1 MKYYN
6 IIIFYIFFISLLLE
20 VISEELGNKTGAY
33 SKTPDA
39 NNIQYRNGNALDKG
53 EEMYFSYTSDLLKY
67 AGYNT
72 MRKKFIEQDIE
83 REGEL
88 NFLKRNKEL
97 GISDIIGFLT
107 TPIKDHSSNRNNND
121 KYKPLNLY
129 ERIWISENEVNPENY
144 WANYTYNII
153 SKYKDYI
160 KIWTVWYSPDYTTK
174 SGNIKNWILYPPN
187 SSDLDYWNAPIFDFI
202 RMMRITYEVAK
213 KIDPDCWVSVSTLK
227 HYEFL
232 DALMRYSDNPNN
244 GTLNDDYPDYGGAYF
259 DCVGFIQYPDE
270 KVIDIETNQI
280 YNKIGSDSLVQK
292 INITKKN
299 FESITKK
306 YGFGIK
312 YPKKIFI
319 NEETGLGSDK
329 SCNGILGDENM
340 RINWII
346 KLSLL
351 SLEYDIKHNHNTQL
365 TNYKHCS
372 YADYENFEGYV
383 YNIEKSFK
391 LLKSSSKVR
400 KILRKIHLE
409 KYIFDKN
416 KTSILRKNLSKE
428 KFGIVLKRKSPKE
441 IEDEYEYDYDYIYS
455 IWLICENEE
464 ISEST
469 QFKLNIPFNPLIID
483 YNGKEKNATN
493 SSEISISG
501 TPIFLLGNIDH
512 EEIEGNIENEENDE
526 NEKNKEDK
534 EKEKES
540 NNIKLILFVIFGFI
554 IILIIV
560 GLSFLLYRKFR
571 KKQNNIDNNMSNNNH
586 LNNEIEN
593 YNKMEL
599 LKNYTD

>member
-1 MKYYN
+1 MKYDN
-6 IIIFYIFFISLLLE
+6 LIIFYIFFISLFLGI
-20 VISEELGNKTGAY
+20 ISKQLGNNTGAY
-33 SKTPDA
+33 LKTPDA
-39 NNIQYRNGNALDKG
+39 NKIQYRNGNALNKG
-53 EEMYFSYTSDLLKY
+53 EEICLNYTSDLLKY

-72 MRKKFIEQDIE
+72 MRKKFIDQDID

-107 TPIKDHSSNRNNND
+107 IPIKEQSSNKNNNER
-121 KYKPLNLY
+121 YKSLNLY
-129 ERIWISENEVNPENY
+129 QPIWTSENEVNPNNY

-153 SKYKDYI
+153 SDYKDYI
-160 KIWTVWYSPDYTTK
+160 KIWTVWYNPDYTIK
-174 SGNIKNWILYPPN
+174 SDNIKNWILYPPN
-187 SSDLDYWNAPIFDFI
+187 SSDLDNWNAPIFYFI

-213 KIDPDCWVSVSTLK
+213 KIDPECWVSVSTLT

-244 GTLNDDYPDYGGAYF
+244 GTLNDEYPDYGGAYF
-259 DCVGFIQYPDE
+259 DCVGFIQYPNE
-270 KVIDIETNQI
+270 KIIDIETNQI
-280 YNKIGSDSLVQK
+280 YNKTGSDSLVQK

-351 SLEYDIKHNHNTQL
+351 SLEYDIKQNHNTQL
-365 TNYKHCS
+365 TDYDDCS
-372 YADYENFEGYV
+372 YADYENFEVYI

-400 KILRKIHLE
+400 KILRKINLE
-409 KYIFDKN
+409 KYIFDQN
-416 KTSILRKNLSKE
+416 RTTILRKSLSKE
-428 KFGIVLKRKSPKE
+428 KFGIVLKRKFPKE
-441 IEDEYEYDYDYIYS
+441 IEDEYDYDYIYS
-455 IWLICENEE
+455 IWLLCENEE
-464 ISEST
+464 ILEST
-469 QFKLNIPFNPLIID
+469 KFKLNIPFSPLIID
-483 YNGKEKNATN
+483 YKGKEQNVTN
-493 SSEISISG
+493 SSEIFISG

-512 EEIEGNIENEENDE
+512 GEIKENDE
-526 NEKNKEDK
+526 NEKNKEDN
-534 EKEKES
+534 ENI
-540 NNIKLILFVIFGFI
+540 NNKGNR
-554 IILIIV
+554 
-560 GLSFLLYRKFR
+560 YM
-571 KKQNNIDNNMSNNNH
+571 NM
-586 LNNEIEN
+586 
-593 YNKMEL
+593 
-599 LKNYTD
+599 